1 MHDSAA
7 HPTPIPTPPPP
18 PEGEVRTHLSGRP
31 QVGGEEAQ
39 APTPPD
45 PEWPAGNV
53 VRGLD

>member
-7 HPTPIPTPPPP
+7 HPTPIPSPPPP

-31 QVGGEEAQ
+31 EVAGEEAA
-39 APTPPD
+39 APQPPD